1 MKLSRWRERW
11 SQIAVAGLLGSSIA
25 MVGMAT
31 ETLNITP
38 LSKEHDVKV
47 VLDQEAHHFSVHG
60 GCNTLMGQVY
70 LKDNGAFRV
79 KEGRA
84 GAALAST
91 MMACDPELQKLD
103 ERISQFMIST
113 PKMVREG
120 DALYLVGTVPGE
132 KSSHYLPVEL
142 DQGEYLD
149 IKAKPY
155 ERVFYYISA
164 ERTPCEEQ
172 EAGCLQVRE
181 DKNSE
186 WEIYTGEIEGFTP
199 VENYEYRLRL
209 KEYQSEDGA
218 AKHVLDMIVEQGE
231 VVPVGHPSEDGSN
244 TQQ

>member
-1 MKLSRWRERW
+1 MKLSRWGTRW
-11 SQIAVAGLLGSSIA
+11 SQIAIAGLLGSSIA
-25 MVGMAT
+25 MVGIAA

-47 VLDQEAHHFSVHG
+47 VLDQTEHHFSVQG

-91 MMACDPELQKLD
+91 MMACEPALQKLD
-103 ERISQFMIST
+103 ERISQFIIST

-132 KSSHYLPVEL
+132 TVSHYLPVEL

-155 ERVFYYISA
+155 ERVFYYVSA
-164 ERTPCEEQ
+164 ERLACEEQ
-172 EAGCLQVRE
+172 ATGCLQVRE
-181 DKNSE
+181 DKNSD

-199 VENYEYRLRL
+199 ADNYEYRLRL
-209 KEYQSEDGA
+209 KEYQAEDGSV
-218 AKHVLDMIVEQGE
+218 KHVLDMIVEQGE
-231 VVPVGHPSEDGSN
+231 VVPVGTLLESDSE
-244 TQQ
+244 TQ

>member
-1 MKLSRWRERW
+1 MKLSSCSNRWR
-11 SQIAVAGLLGSSIA
+11 QIAIAGLLGSSITLFGVA
-25 MVGMAT
+25 A

-47 VLDQEAHHFSVHG
+47 VLDQKEHHFSVQG

-70 LKDNGAFRV
+70 LKENGAFRV
-79 KEGRA
+79 KEGRG

-91 MMACDPELQKLD
+91 MMACEPELQKLD
-103 ERISQFMIST
+103 ERISQFIIAT

-132 KSSHYLPVEL
+132 KVSHYLPVEL

-164 ERTPCEEQ
+164 ERIPCEEQ
-172 EAGCLQVRE
+172 AAGCLQVRE
-181 DKNSE
+181 DKNSD
-186 WEIYTGEIEGFTP
+186 WETYTGEIEGFVP
-199 VENYEYRLRL
+199 AENYEYRLRL
-209 KEYQSEDGA
+209 KEYEAEEGA
-218 AKHVLDMIVEQGE
+218 VKHVLDMIVEQGE
-231 VVPVGHPSEDGSN
+231 VIPVGALSEGDS
-244 TQQ
+244 Q